1 MKEKKSIGA
10 KGDKAPVKTPPPKK
24 QLLNKKAEEYL
35 REGGNIEDLP
45 NPDDEPGIKKNKQSA
60 RKEII

>member
-45 NPDDEPGIKKNKQSA
+45 NPDDEPGIKKTNNQRGK
-60 RKEII
+60 K